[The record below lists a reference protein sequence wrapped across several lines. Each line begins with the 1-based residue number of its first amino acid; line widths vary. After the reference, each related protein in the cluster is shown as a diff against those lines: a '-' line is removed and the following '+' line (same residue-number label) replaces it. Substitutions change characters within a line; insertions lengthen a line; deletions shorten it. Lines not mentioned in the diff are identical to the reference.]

1 LILNFS
7 LNYFCLTKKS
17 FLIKAG
23 YIGRDILFTK
33 EEKNQINFSKFIEEL
48 FSRFEN
54 LYSIKIY
61 LYNSSVIEKGKKV
74 ANKNLIQLT
83 TTFKYNNFYCL
94 WHNGEAKSFINENMS
109 DTQAIKESVLSLLNK
124 DNIIRFYLNTEDK
137 KITYEDFESEI
148 LKKEELNN
156 FGEESIFKD
165 KKVISFS
172 RDKIKEEIFDFLG
185 MAINSK
191 KMASKL
197 LNELP
202 MIYVKESQ
210 YKI

>member
-1 LILNFS
+1 
-7 LNYFCLTKKS
+7 
-17 FLIKAG
+17 
-23 YIGRDILFTK
+23 
-33 EEKNQINFSKFIEEL
+33 
-48 FSRFEN
+48 
-54 LYSIKIY
+54 
-61 LYNSSVIEKGKKV
+61 
-74 ANKNLIQLT
+74 
-83 TTFKYNNFYCL
+83 
-94 WHNGEAKSFINENMS
+94 MS

-124 DNIIRFYLNTEDK
+124 DNIIRFYLKTEDK